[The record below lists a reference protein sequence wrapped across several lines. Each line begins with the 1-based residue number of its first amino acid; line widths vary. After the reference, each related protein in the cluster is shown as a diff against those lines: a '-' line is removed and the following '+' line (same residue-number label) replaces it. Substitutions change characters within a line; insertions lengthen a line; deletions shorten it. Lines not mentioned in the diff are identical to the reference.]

1 MSEPA
6 QPAKLPAP
14 EEGDIVKFGA
24 GEGSSS
30 VYNTCDPYVL
40 RNGAS
45 RNCYE
50 YKLSTND
57 SSWSYDTDAMQEE
70 VAACEAKAARLRK
83 KLELITSVAPETVS
97 VDGIVDDVRGIQY
110 IGLATKMASGKWRC
124 LAIVGEALAVVEVT
138 LSFQPAE
145 GPGT

>member
-6 QPAKLPAP
+6 QPTKLPVP
-14 EEGDIVKFGA
+14 EDGDVVKFGA
-24 GEGSSS
+24 GEGSLR
-30 VYNTCDPYVL
+30 VYNTHDPYVI
-40 RNGAS
+40 RNS
-45 RNCYE
+45 FE
-50 YKLSTND
+50 HHLSID
-57 SSWSYDTDAMQEE
+57 DPPWSYDTDAMQEKIK
-70 VAACEAKAARLRK
+70 ACEAEAKRLRK

-97 VDGIVDDVRGIQY
+97 VDGIVDNVRGIQY
-110 IGLATKMASGKWRC
+110 IGLATKMTSDKWRC